1 MFEND
6 IGIDLGTATT
16 VISMNKKIVF
26 RDDSAIATDAKT
38 GKPIAFGKNAQK
50 MIGKTHKSIKASN
63 PIVRGFV
70 ANFDETRLMVR
81 QYIRQVCKNQ
91 ILKPR
96 IMVAVPS
103 QVTAIQ
109 KRTFHQVMTDAGAR
123 KVCIIEAPV
132 AAAIGAGIDFTTP
145 HGAVIVDIGKGTTDV
160 AVLTMGG
167 LSSWETLSI
176 ASQDID
182 EAIAKYIKNEYKI
195 FICDK
200 TAEQIKLQIGGVRE
214 RNMEIAMNVTGT
226 NMFSGMPQS
235 IEVTSHELVP
245 VITEPV
251 LQIFD
256 GIRGV
261 LEKTDPEL
269 LGDIYSDGFVLTG
282 NGALLFGLDDLME
295 EKLQTTIRIIDN
307 PGDCIARGTSIA
319 LRNLTLLKNCDYKF
333 QTLQDLIIDYDK
345 NARDLMKENL

>member
-6 IGIDLGTATT
+6 IGIDLGTAST
-16 VISMNKKIVF
+16 VISMNKKIVL
-26 RDDSAIATDAKT
+26 RDASAIAVEAKT

-50 MIGKTHKSIKASN
+50 MIGKTHTSIKASN
-63 PIVRGFV
+63 PIVRGYV
-70 ANFDETRLMVR
+70 ADFDDTRMMVR

-91 ILKPR
+91 LLKPR

-103 QVTAIQ
+103 DVTAIQ
-109 KRTFHQVMTDAGAR
+109 KRTFHQAMTDAGAR
-123 KVCIIEAPV
+123 KVCIIEAPI
-132 AAAIGAGIDFTTP
+132 AAAIGAGIDFSTP

-167 LSSWETLSI
+167 LSSWETLKI

-200 TAEQIKLQIGGVRE
+200 TAEDIKLQIGGVKE
-214 RNMEIAMNVTGT
+214 HGMEIAMNVTGT
-226 NMFSGMPQS
+226 NMFSGMPQNV
-235 IEVTSHELVP
+235 EVSSAELVP
-245 VITEPV
+245 VITETV
-251 LQIFD
+251 IQIFA

-282 NGALLFGLDDLME
+282 NGSLLYGLSELME
-295 EKLQTTIRIIDN
+295 EKLQTSVRIVDH

-319 LRNLTLLKNCDYKF
+319 LRNLAVLKNCDYKF

-345 NARDLMKENL
+345 NAREQMKENY